1 ARDLIIEGAHAQLV
15 LQNLHLQKANQ
26 ALNKQENKKKNDRAL
41 LFAGRAQVLT
51 SQEFR
56 AKVAEQNAAR
66 EAAAAEKAKKADAR
80 LAKKNAMVLIEEEW
94 ARIKHDHE
102 QAVKAWEIECQKLKD
117 ENVPKRSWPPKPRRA
132 RKPKL
137 PTSFDVG
144 EDDDDD
150 VEDDD

>member
-1 ARDLIIEGAHAQLV
+1 MHFVHAV
-15 LQNLHLQKANQ
+15 GRS
-26 ALNKQENKKKNDRAL
+26 ESDESDGVDRA
-41 LFAGRAQVLT
+41 T
-51 SQEFR
+51 EFR

-144 EDDDDD
+144 EDDDDENDDDD